1 MDPVHSSV
9 DHGRCQSTV
18 HHGEGLGGGSPEDGR
33 NGAPVCRTLPGLRK
47 KGEGTAMILTGC
59 RRGQWR
65 GGNNWAAGRSPT
77 SVWKEEEGRGGLS
90 GRKGKRAGWLAM
102 PAGPKSEENSFL
114 NKNWI
119 IKYSKVLKIC
129 SRRLRRN
136 FDMGIFSKF
145 F

>member
-1 MDPVHSSV
+1 LS
-9 DHGRCQSTV
+9 
-18 HHGEGLGGGSPEDGR
+18 
-33 NGAPVCRTLPGLRK
+33 K
-47 KGEGTAMILTGC
+47 KGEGTAVILTGC
-59 RRGQWR
+59 RSGQWR
-65 GGNNWAAGRSPT
+65 GGNNWAVWRSPT
-77 SVWKEEEGRGGLS
+77 SVWKEEEGPGGLS